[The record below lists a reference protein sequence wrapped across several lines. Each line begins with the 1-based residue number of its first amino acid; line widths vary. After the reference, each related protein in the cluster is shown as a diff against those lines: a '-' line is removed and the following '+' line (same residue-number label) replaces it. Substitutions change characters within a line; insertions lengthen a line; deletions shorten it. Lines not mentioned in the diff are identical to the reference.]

1 MTSDDP
7 RPSFRDSLESCHS
20 MPQRDR
26 RNARR
31 ANWLLFF
38 WAVTFLPALYLF
50 RRGHMPPGAVSY
62 VAVAVPI
69 ALAIAGVIAYIR
81 FLREADELQRQIQ
94 LEALSLGFGAGFVA
108 SFGLQL
114 LEELGLGEFGAPD
127 TFSVMVFFYLAGMLL
142 GTRRYR

>member
-1 MTSDDP
+1 MTSDKSRNAISD
-7 RPSFRDSLESCHS
+7 FVASCHS
-20 MPQRDR
+20 MPERDR

-50 RRGHMPPGAVSY
+50 RRGLMPSGPISW
-62 VAVAVPI
+62 VAVVVPI
-69 ALAIAGVIAYIR
+69 VLAIAGVVAYIK

-94 LEALSLGFGAGFVA
+94 LEALSVGFGAGFVA

-114 LEELGLGEFGAPD
+114 LEELGLGDYGAPD
-127 TFSVMVFFYLAGMLL
+127 TFSVMVFFYLAGMLI
-142 GTRRYR
+142 GSRRYR